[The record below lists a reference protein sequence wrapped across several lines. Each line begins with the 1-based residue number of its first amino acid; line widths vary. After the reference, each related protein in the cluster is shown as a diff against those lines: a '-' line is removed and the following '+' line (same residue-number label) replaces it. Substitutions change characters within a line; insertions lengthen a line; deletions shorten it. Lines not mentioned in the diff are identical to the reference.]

1 MLLNLP
7 APVDVPTLERLR
19 VAPAGGFDVFEDVL
33 FDTVTYPAAGA
44 ARLSFFTNTTNDATL
59 TNVQPAG
66 QLPAPH
72 FFRAHRLFLDF
83 LTEPSRDD
91 GPDAAGRVRDLDRIL
106 NVARGTITFVS
117 GATQR
122 RRAPIPLRAL
132 GGMGGVL
139 ASVAGESVQHA
150 RNAPNGGFPF
160 DQIIKHGETFG
171 FEVNFAPG
179 VAVSAD
185 VPLTLAMYGWRYVPV
200 SAGR

>member
-19 VAPAGGFDVFEDVL
+19 TAPAGGFDVFEDVL

-44 ARLSFFTNTTNDATL
+44 GRLTFFTATTGDQTI

-66 QLPAPH
+66 QIPAPH
-72 FFRAHRLFLDF
+72 YFRAHRLFLDF
-83 LTEPSRDD
+83 ATEPTRDD
-91 GPDAAGRVRDLDRIL
+91 GSDAAGRLRDLDRIL
-106 NVARGTITFVS
+106 NIARGVIVFNA

-122 RRAPIPLRAL
+122 RRSPIPLRAL
-132 GGMGGVL
+132 GGMGGITGI
-139 ASVAGESVQHA
+139 AAGENFQQA

-160 DQIIKHGETFG
+160 DQIIRYGETFS
-171 FEVNFAPG
+171 FELNFAPG

-185 VPLTLAMYGWRYVPV
+185 VPMVLALYGWRYVPV